1 MGRRLGKIPISEQ
14 SMRYSSAMP
23 NIVPNRPA
31 VSPVPTPVP
40 EPAGL
45 SSVDNALWLLQLV
58 GERQALRVAEAA
70 DLLGVA
76 RSTAHR
82 LLSALRRR
90 EFVMQ
95 DRPNGAYRPGP
106 ALNAI
111 GLAAI
116 SRIDIRRVARPFLE
130 ELQEETRETASL
142 AVLEGTTIRFVD
154 CVESSRSVR
163 VGNRTGVVRPAHA
176 SAVGK
181 AILAQLPAS
190 ELQRRY
196 PDENIPA
203 GAPAALT
210 DRRALE
216 QELEEIRAQGYALN
230 WEESVEGVSAVA
242 AVLRDMSGA
251 PVAAIGIAA
260 PSSRTGSV
268 DAVRALAPAVLG
280 AAERVQE
287 RLRTSG

>member
-1 MGRRLGKIPISEQ
+1 MSNSSSEGT
-14 SMRYSSAMP
+14 SSSP
-23 NIVPNRPA
+23 PDQPA
-31 VSPVPTPVP
+31 AP
-40 EPAGL
+40 GL
-45 SSVDNALWLLQLV
+45 TSVDNALWLLQLV
-58 GERQALRVAEAA
+58 GQRQALRVAEAA

-116 SRIDIRRVARPFLE
+116 SRIDIRRVARPVLE
-130 ELQEETRETASL
+130 ELQEQSRETASL
-142 AVLEGTTIRFVD
+142 AVLEGATIRFVD
-154 CVESSRSVR
+154 CVESGRSVR

-181 AILAQLPAS
+181 AILAKLPKS
-190 ELQRRY
+190 EVERRY
-196 PDENIPA
+196 PDEAIPA
-203 GAPAALT
+203 GTPAALT
-210 DRRALE
+210 ERS
-216 QELEEIRAQGYALN
+216 ELERQLDEIRGQGYALN
-230 WEESVEGVSAVA
+230 WEESAEGVSAVA
-242 AVLRDMSGA
+242 VALRDTSGA
-251 PVAAIGIAA
+251 PVAALGIAA
-260 PSSRTGSV
+260 PSSRMGSIEGI
-268 DAVRALAPAVLG
+268 RAFAPLVVS

-287 RLRTSG
+287 RLRSSD